1 MKTVSYWFNIFKDL
15 IINNERTK
23 LETFTKCAKKNTL
36 EAMRV
41 ISNFSRMDNFI
52 VSARKYRPET
62 FASVVGQ
69 SSITGT
75 LKSAIQKKQLG
86 HAYLFCGPR
95 GVGKTTCARI
105 FAKTIN
111 CMNLGSDAEPCNSCE
126 SCLSFN
132 ESRAFN
138 IHELDAASNNS
149 VEDIRN
155 LTEQVRIPPQVG
167 NYSIYIIDEVHM
179 LSASAFNAFLKTLEE
194 PPAHAV
200 FILATTEKHKII
212 PTILSRCQIFDF
224 NRIRV
229 EDIVKYLE
237 YISGQERI
245 EYEGDAFN
253 VIALKADGAMRD
265 ALSIFDQMVS
275 FSGKKIGYKDVIEN
289 LNILDYE
296 YYFRLTETCLSGNAG
311 ETLMI
316 FDEILAKGFD
326 AHNFLSG
333 FSSHLRDLLVS
344 QDEVT
349 LKLLEV
355 GAGIRERYQSQAKQ
369 LGHDWLYSALDVLGT
384 ADVSFK
390 SSRNQRLHVELA
402 LLRLCQLQGE
412 PKKKALSPGETSDK
426 KSEEDQTPVRKT
438 SEHASPTPDK
448 ANSSGEVK
456 QPKAETEAETVAG
469 KSKESSIESGTEPL
483 AGEQPEAD
491 SISAVEPLI
500 DTPDEHTAVDQ
511 SKADAA
517 TGADALIDTPA
528 ESIPGV
534 QPDTDAPKGQ
544 DDVTE
549 TRSEPQIETQTA
561 ATANFENDTKPE
573 SGSVPKPVK
582 RQGSA
587 GPGSLPSIKD
597 AINGVHKRKSDE
609 ETEVEKP
616 EVPVLSNTFTQE
628 DLIKHWHAYTDSI
641 KGDKPRMANSLK
653 HHLPTLGDALQ
664 IHLELSNSAQSE
676 EFSRDIKPDLIA
688 YLENALQ
695 NNQFKLLPVI
705 SENEEKKTTLYTSE
719 EKFDHM
725 LKKNPDLG
733 KLKER
738 FNLDFE

>member
-1 MKTVSYWFNIFKDL
+1 
-15 IINNERTK
+15 
-23 LETFTKCAKKNTL
+23 
-36 EAMRV
+36 MRV

-111 CMNLGSDAEPCNSCE
+111 CMNLGADAEPCNSCE

-167 NYSIYIIDEVHM
+167 LYSIYIIDEVHM

-237 YISGQERI
+237 YISGQEGI
-245 EYEGDAFN
+245 EYEPDAFN

-265 ALSIFDQMVS
+265 ALSIYDQMVS
-275 FSGKKIGYKDVIEN
+275 FSGKTISYKDVIDN

-296 YYFRLTETCLSGNAG
+296 YYFRLTDTCLSGMSG

-355 GAGIRERYQSQAKQ
+355 GAGIREKYRSQAKQ
-369 LGHDWLYSALDVLGT
+369 SGQDWLYAALDVLGT

-402 LLRLCQLQGE
+402 LLRCCRLQGD
-412 PKKKALSPGETSDK
+412 PKKKALNSKTEIAEKNPDEVQSVTEDKHVAKADPEKVDISTPESPTQAAEIRKADPEPEAGTDT
-426 KSEEDQTPVRKT
+426 KSEAR
-438 SEHASPTPDK
+438 
-448 ANSSGEVK
+448 
-456 QPKAETEAETVAG
+456 
-469 KSKESSIESGTEPL
+469 TEP
-483 AGEQPEAD
+483 
-491 SISAVEPLI
+491 EPNVK
-500 DTPDEHTAVDQ
+500 TDQ
-511 SKADAA
+511 
-517 TGADALIDTPA
+517 
-528 ESIPGV
+528 
-534 QPDTDAPKGQ
+534 
-544 DDVTE
+544 
-549 TRSEPQIETQTA
+549 EPSVK
-561 ATANFENDTKPE
+561 TKPE
-573 SGSVPKPVK
+573 PAVRTEPKPEARTDPEPDVK
-582 RQGSA
+582 TEPEPAVRTESKPAARTDPKPDVKTEPEPAVRTEPESKPEPEPGKIPPSTTQRSSWR
-587 GPGSLPSIKD
+587 GPGDLPSIKD
-597 AINGVHKRKSDE
+597 AINGVHKRKADDKDE
-609 ETEVEKP
+609 EEK
-616 EVPVLSNTFTQE
+616 EIPVLTNPFHQD
-628 DLIKHWHAYTDSI
+628 DLIKHWHAFTDSI
-641 KGDKPRMANSLK
+641 KDEKPRMANSLK
-653 HHLPTLGDALQ
+653 HHLPSLGDALQ
-664 IHLELSNSAQSE
+664 IELELSNSAQLE
-676 EFSRDIKPDLIA
+676 EFIRDIKPDLTG
-688 YLENALQ
+688 YLEKALQ
-695 NNQFKLLPVI
+695 NNQFKLLPVV
-705 SENEEKKTTLYTSE
+705 SEEEEQKNTLYTSK
-719 EKFDHM
+719 EKYDHM
-725 LKKNPDLG
+725 LKKNPELG

>member
-1 MKTVSYWFNIFKDL
+1 
-15 IINNERTK
+15 
-23 LETFTKCAKKNTL
+23 
-36 EAMRV
+36 MRV

-52 VSARKYRPET
+52 VSARKYRPEN

-111 CMNLGSDAEPCNSCE
+111 CMNLGADAEPCNSCE

-167 NYSIYIIDEVHM
+167 LYSIYIIDEVHM

-237 YISGQERI
+237 YISGQEGI
-245 EYEGDAFN
+245 EYEPDAFN

-275 FSGKKIGYKDVIEN
+275 FSGKTISYKDVIDN

-296 YYFRLTETCLSGNAG
+296 YYFRLTDTCLSGMSG

-355 GAGIRERYQSQAKQ
+355 GAGIREKYRSQAKQ
-369 LGHDWLYSALDVLGT
+369 LGQEWLYTALDVLGT

-402 LLRLCQLQGE
+402 LLRCCRLQGD
-412 PKKKALSPGETSDK
+412 PKKKALSSKTEIAENNPDEVQSVTEDK
-426 KSEEDQTPVRKT
+426 RVAKADPEKVDISTP
-438 SEHASPTPDK
+438 ESPTQADEISK
-448 ANSSGEVK
+448 ADPE
-456 QPKAETEAETVAG
+456 PEA
-469 KSKESSIESGTEPL
+469 GTEPDPDVKTEPEP
-483 AGEQPEAD
+483 AVKTDPKPEAGTEPD
-491 SISAVEPLI
+491 PDVKTEPEPAVKTE
-500 DTPDEHTAVDQ
+500 Q
-511 SKADAA
+511 
-517 TGADALIDTPA
+517 
-528 ESIPGV
+528 ES
-534 QPDTDAPKGQ
+534 
-544 DDVTE
+544 
-549 TRSEPQIETQTA
+549 
-561 ATANFENDTKPE
+561 KPE
-573 SGSVPKPVK
+573 PEPEPVPEPEPEPVPEPEAGK
-582 RQGSA
+582 IPPSTTQRSSRR
-587 GPGSLPSIKD
+587 GPGDLPSIKD
-597 AINGVHKRKSDE
+597 AINGVHKKKTDDKDE
-609 ETEVEKP
+609 EEK
-616 EVPVLSNTFTQE
+616 EKKEIPVLTNPFTQD
-628 DLIKHWHAYTDSI
+628 DLIKHWHAFTDSI
-641 KGDKPRMANSLK
+641 KDEKPRMANSLK
-653 HHLPTLGDALQ
+653 HHLPLLGDALQ
-664 IHLELSNSAQSE
+664 IELELSNSAQLE
-676 EFSRDIKPDLIA
+676 EFIRDIKPDLIG
-688 YLENALQ
+688 YLQKVLQ
-695 NNQFKLLPVI
+695 NNQFKLLPIV
-705 SENEEKKTTLYTSE
+705 SEEEEQKNTLYTSE
-719 EKFDHM
+719 EKYDHM
-725 LKKNPDLG
+725 LKKNPELG